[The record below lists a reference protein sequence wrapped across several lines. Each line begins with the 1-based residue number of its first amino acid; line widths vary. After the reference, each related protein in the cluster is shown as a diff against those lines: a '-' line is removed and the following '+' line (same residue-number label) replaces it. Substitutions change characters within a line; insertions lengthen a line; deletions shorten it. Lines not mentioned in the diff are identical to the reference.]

1 MTSLRLTFTPIQVT
15 RQYDAYTASP
25 VTKTNLERIKVENKK
40 SLQFQVNWLNIE
52 RDTSVKARPKIHLK
66 ILNFSHSFRNPDPNI
81 II

>member
-1 MTSLRLTFTPIQVT
+1 M

-25 VTKTNLERIKVENKK
+25 VKKTTYVIIEVKKDK